1 MHCDFFYQN
10 ALNLVSN
17 QVEKEQ
23 QSALNFKTNVT
34 HDILLK
40 VRYEGMLTLFCYQDT
55 SQTKKKC
62 INNKN
67 WNCVYNL

>member
-1 MHCDFFYQN
+1 MHFDFFYQN

-17 QVEKEQ
+17 QVEKK

-40 VRYEGMLTLFCYQDT
+40 VRYEGM
-55 SQTKKKC
+55 
-62 INNKN
+62 
-67 WNCVYNL
+67 